1 MEYNYKQALKDFISK
16 REKKI
21 SDISERHLKEVE
33 SMAESNNRLDDGVME
48 RQIEVLTFFVIF
60 FFLIKNFLIFSIH

>member
-21 SDISERHLKEVE
+21 SDISEQHLKEVE

-60 FFLIKNFLIFSIH
+60 FFL